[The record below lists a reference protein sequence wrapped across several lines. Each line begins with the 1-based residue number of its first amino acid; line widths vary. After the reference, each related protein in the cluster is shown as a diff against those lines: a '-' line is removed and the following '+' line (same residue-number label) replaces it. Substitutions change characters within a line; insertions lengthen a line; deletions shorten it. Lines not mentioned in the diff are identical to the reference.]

1 MSPLRVLALRCLAAV
16 AAGALWGATLGTEP
30 RPLLAWVALAPLLLL
45 LGGRRP
51 ALIGFLHGLAA
62 WLVTI
67 PWIAP
72 TLVTYGGISRGLSVL
87 LVVVLAA
94 YLGAFHALFAA
105 LAAGPWRRGGAW
117 ALIAPPAIWTAL
129 EWLRAHLFGGF
140 PWTPAAH
147 AWTEQAGALGSAAW
161 IGAAGVSFLV
171 VLANA
176 GVAAA
181 ARRRW
186 IAAGVGLLI
195 PLALLAAGGRWGS
208 GDAAGGAAAGPP
220 LEVRIVQPN
229 IENLPNLPDQA
240 TDWET
245 ILANYRGLLELS
257 RQACEPGAL
266 VVWPESAAWPYA
278 YHRDAGLR
286 EDLAALAAA
295 GCAVLFNSAH
305 PEDGRWYNSAF
316 LLAPGGGLA
325 RYDKR
330 HLVPF
335 GEYVPLGETFEF
347 IGTLARAAGS
357 FSAAEEAR
365 LLPWQGEELGV
376 AICFEIV
383 FPEEVAD
390 LVQAGATVL
399 VTVTNDA
406 WYGDTSA
413 PWQHFRAAR
422 WRAAE
427 SRRPVL
433 RAAITGVSGL
443 IEADGSVRGRL
454 GVGRRGIIAG
464 RVTPRGDLSPA
475 SRAPWAVPLAA
486 TLLAAWAVAAAAR
499 ASGFASGIS
508 GISGI
513 FRRRRSSRSRS

>member
-1 MSPLRVLALRCLAAV
+1 MTPLRALALRCLAAV
-16 AAGALWGATLGTEP
+16 AAGALWGAVLGTEP
-30 RPLLAWVALAPLLLL
+30 RPLLAWAALAPLLLL
-45 LGGRRP
+45 LGGRWP
-51 ALIGFLHGLAA
+51 GLIGFLHGLTA
-62 WLVTI
+62 WLATI

-72 TLVTYGGISRGLSVL
+72 TLVTYGGLSRGLSAL

-105 LAAGPWRRGGAW
+105 LAARPWRRGGPW
-117 ALIAPPAIWTAL
+117 ALVGPPAIWVAL
-129 EWLRAHLFGGF
+129 EWLRAHLLGGF

-147 AWTEQAGALGSAAW
+147 AWTEQPGALPAAAW
-161 IGAAGVSFLV
+161 IGAFGVSFLV

-176 GVAAA
+176 AVASAV
-181 ARRRW
+181 RRRW
-186 IAAGVGLLI
+186 IAAGLGLLV
-195 PLALLAAGGRWGS
+195 PLALLATGGRWGA
-208 GDAAGGAAAGPP
+208 GDAGEGAAGPP

-245 ILANYRGLLELS
+245 IFANYRGLLELT
-257 RQACEPGAL
+257 REACEPGVL

-278 YHRDAGLR
+278 YHRDAVLR
-286 EDLAALAAA
+286 EDLAAFAAA
-295 GCAVLFNSAH
+295 GCAILFNSAH

-316 LLAPGGGLA
+316 LLGPDGVLG

-347 IGTLARAAGS
+347 IGTLARAAGA
-357 FSAAEEAR
+357 FTGARAVR
-365 LLPWQGEELGV
+365 LLPWRGERLGV

-383 FPEEVAD
+383 FAEEVAD
-390 LVQAGATVL
+390 LVEAGATVL

-443 IEADGSVRGRL
+443 IEPDGSVRRRL
-454 GVGRRGIIAG
+454 GVGERGIIAG
-464 RVTPRGDLSPA
+464 RVVPRRDLSPA
-475 SRAPWAVPLAA
+475 SRAPWAVPLGS
-486 TLLAAWAVAAAAR
+486 TLLAVLALAAAR
-499 ASGFASGIS
+499 ASGFASAMLE
-508 GISGI
+508 
-513 FRRRRSSRSRS
+513 RRRSSRSST

>member
-16 AAGALWGATLGTEP
+16 AAGALWGTTLGTEP

-105 LAAGPWRRGGAW
+105 LAAGPWRRRGAW
-117 ALIAPPAIWTAL
+117 ALTGPPALWVAL
-129 EWLRAHLFGGF
+129 EWLRAHLLGGF
-140 PWTPAAH
+140 PWTPAAY
-147 AWTEQAGALGSAAW
+147 AWTDQPGALRAAAW
-161 IGAAGVSFLV
+161 IGAYGVSFLL

-176 GVAAA
+176 GVASAL
-181 ARRRW
+181 RRRW
-186 IAAGVGLLI
+186 LAAGAGLLV
-195 PLALLAAGGRWGS
+195 PLAVLAAGGRWGA
-208 GDAAGGAAAGPP
+208 GDASAAAGPP
-220 LEVRIVQPN
+220 LEVRLVQPN
-229 IENLPNLPDQA
+229 IPNLPNLPDQA
-240 TDWET
+240 ADWET
-245 ILANYRGLLELS
+245 IFANYRGLLALS
-257 RQACEPGAL
+257 REACAEGAL
-266 VVWPESAAWPYA
+266 VVWPESASWPYA
-278 YHRDAGLR
+278 YHGDAGLR
-286 EDLAALAAA
+286 ADLAALAAG
-295 GCAVLFNSAH
+295 GCGVLFNSAH
-305 PEDGRWYNSAF
+305 PEGGDWYNSAF
-316 LLAPGGGLA
+316 LLTPGGDLA

-357 FSAAEEAR
+357 FSAAER
-365 LLPWQGEELGV
+365 VQLLPWRGEELGA

-406 WYGDTSA
+406 WYGDTAA

-443 IEADGSVRGRL
+443 IAADGSVRGQL
-454 GVGRRGIIAG
+454 GVNRRGVIAG
-464 RVTPRGDLSPA
+464 RVTPRRDLSPY
-475 SRAPWAVPLAA
+475 SRAPWAAPLAS
-486 TLLAAWAVAAAAR
+486 TLLAACAVAAAAR
-499 ASGFASGIS
+499 GRGSAPV
-508 GISGI
+508 
-513 FRRRRSSRSRS
+513 RK